1 MNPARWSVC
10 RWCTLVVVAS
20 VVVIGFASAT
30 ACAAPADAGAR
41 PPNVV
46 LIFVDDMGYA
56 DLHCY
61 GSNVPTPNLDR
72 MAKEGMRFTSFY
84 VAQGVCS
91 ASRAALMTGCYSNR
105 VSIRGALFPNN
116 PIGLNPN
123 EDTIAE
129 ILKRR
134 GYATAIFGK
143 WHLGDRE
150 PFLPVHQGFD
160 EYFGLPYSNDMFR
173 RPNSK
178 PDYPELPL
186 LDGTKTIELN
196 PDQTKL
202 TTLYTEHA
210 VKFIEDNKGRPFF
223 LYVPHSMPHV
233 PLAVSEKF
241 KGKSPRGL
249 YGDVVMELD
258 WSVGQILDALKRNGL
273 DEQTLVAFTSDNGP
287 WLVYGNHGGSA
298 GPLREGKA
306 TAFEGGVREPFIA
319 RWPGHIPAGRECNEP
334 AMTIDLLPTFAKLA
348 GATLATDRIIDGKD
362 IWPLLAGEP
371 GAKSPHE
378 ALYFYWGTELHA
390 VRSGKWKLHFP
401 HPYWTVPTAGA
412 DGVSTKA
419 KKAEIGLSLFDLE
432 ADVGESKNVAAEHP
446 DVVKQLEAFGEQ
458 AREDLGD
465 SLTNRIGKNVRP
477 PGNLGK

>member
-1 MNPARWSVC
+1 
-10 RWCTLVVVAS
+10 
-20 VVVIGFASAT
+20 
-30 ACAAPADAGAR
+30 
-41 PPNVV
+41 
-46 LIFVDDMGYA
+46 
-56 DLHCY
+56 
-61 GSNVPTPNLDR
+61 
-72 MAKEGMRFTSFY
+72 
-84 VAQGVCS
+84 
-91 ASRAALMTGCYSNR
+91 
-105 VSIRGALFPNN
+105 
-116 PIGLNPN
+116 
-123 EDTIAE
+123 
-129 ILKRR
+129 
-134 GYATAIFGK
+134 
-143 WHLGDRE
+143 
-150 PFLPVHQGFD
+150 
-160 EYFGLPYSNDMFR
+160 MFR

-362 IWPLLAGEP
+362 IWPLLAGEA
-371 GAKSPHE
+371 GAKSPHD

-401 HPYWTVPTAGA
+401 HPYRTVPHPGA